1 MVTDYN
7 YSINLRISAEE
18 LERLEPLVKEGGFHN
33 RQQLI
38 RAAVNAYA
46 GREILPLRDDP
57 LKRKFKPTVRKIPI
71 EPVKETCENGWVF
84 EGGYVSC
91 SKETI
96 YVHFD
101 NAPDIDTRL
110 KLRFWHY
117 VPNGDICEW
126 KANNNLRTLRE
137 IFKKFP
143 EKD

>member
-1 MVTDYN
+1 MATDYS
-7 YSINLRISAEE
+7 YSINLCMSPDE
-18 LERLEPLVKEGGFHN
+18 LERLEPLLKESGFHN
-33 RQQLI
+33 RQQLF
-38 RAAVNAYA
+38 RAAINAYA
-46 GREILPLRDDP
+46 GREILTIRED
-57 LKRKFKPTVRKIPI
+57 KRKYKPTPRKITL
-71 EPVKETCENGWVF
+71 EPVKETCLNGWIF

-101 NAPDIDTRL
+101 NAPDIETRL
-110 KLRFWHY
+110 QLRYYHY